1 MARKGGLG
9 KGLGA
14 LIPPGAAEGLGAG
27 GYQELPVST
36 IRPNRYQPRE
46 HFPALVFD
54 TVIPRNVRIGEAP
67 SFGRPVIHHD
77 PHCVGA
83 DAYFELAKEVAAR
96 G

>member
-1 MARKGGLG
+1 MTRKGGLG

-46 HFPALVFD
+46 HFGEEQLSALADSIREVGVLQPVLVRPAND
-54 TVIPRNVRIGEAP
+54 G
-67 SFGRPVIHHD
+67 
-77 PHCVGA
+77 
-83 DAYFELAKEVAAR
+83 YELNIVPAVA
-96 G
+96 GG